1 MRKRNKLYKLL
12 LMSLLLLASQMASAV
27 DITVDDIKYTID
39 LTTKEATVARQTSS
53 LSKQNLVIP
62 DFVTYNGENYPVT
75 TIANRA
81 FSVCS
86 SLTGSLTIGNNVT
99 SIGDLAFSKCS
110 GFTGSLTIGNSVT
123 SIGAYAF
130 SNCSGFTGSLTI
142 GNSVTSIG
150 EYAFSSCSG
159 FTGSLTIPNSVT
171 SIGDYAFHGCSEFTG
186 SLTLPNSI
194 TSISN
199 GTFGL
204 CEGLSGT
211 LTIPTSVTSIGER
224 AFQSCKE
231 FSGSLTIPNSVTSI
245 GEYAFFS
252 CSGFTG
258 SLTIG
263 DSVTSIGKY
272 AFAFCSGFA
281 GSLTIGNAVAFI
293 GDNAFYYCSGFST
306 LKIGTG
312 VKEIVHFAFYFT
324 KFNEITSEAAIP
336 PTIIFDEDNKYTKA
350 FTSSNYS
357 KPLYVP
363 AESLQDYKT
372 AYEWKDFEYIYPI
385 GWVEPTGI
393 TLDKEAVS
401 VEVKGNTTL
410 AATVAPEDASDKSVT
425 WTSSSTSIAT
435 VMDGVVTGVKAG
447 TATITATTVNGLKA
461 SCKVTVVVPPS
472 SVSIYP
478 TSKTLKPSETVTL
491 SATVSPSS
499 AYDKSVSWT
508 SSNDAVAEV
517 DEEGVVT
524 AISPGTATITATTI
538 NGKTA
543 TCKVTVSD
551 PDPFTYTYD
560 DTNMTATVTGLAN
573 SSATLNDPVIPD
585 TKVYNG
591 KTYTVTAIKDSAF
604 ANSKKLTGSLTIGNS
619 VITIGKTAFA
629 SCTALTG
636 TLTIGNSVS
645 IISNSAFHGC
655 KGFTG
660 SLTIPNSVTYIG
672 NEAFYNCSGFTG
684 DLTIG
689 NAVESIGY
697 WAFRNCTGFSGSLT
711 IPNSVTTLGY
721 SAFQDCTGFTG
732 SLTIGNALTAI
743 EKETFKGCD
752 GFSGT
757 LTIGNSV
764 ATIGESAFDG
774 CTQFTGSLTIPNSTI
789 EIGQYAFRNCS
800 ALDGTLT
807 LGENLLTIGNYAFD
821 HCSGLNGRLT
831 IPNSVTTIGERAF
844 WVCSG
849 FTGPLSLSTSLSAI
863 NMETFA
869 SCESIESVI
878 IPASVK
884 TIDGGAFSDC
894 KSLKSCTLEDSAEA
908 ISIPG
913 RVTGYNDFSGHYFPI
928 YGNNHQFDNCPLTYL
943 YIGRNITSQTSE
955 IFKGNTLKE
964 LYFGP
969 EVTKIKP
976 AFNSHTSIVKVY
988 SYNTTPPQV
997 ETSNFCST
1005 TTYETATLLVPNES
1019 REKYKQAEYWK
1030 RFFKISA
1037 LDGIDATGITLDRE
1051 TARIKVGDELT
1062 LTATVLPD
1070 DTTDKSVTW
1079 TSGDDAVATVIDGVV
1094 TANGWG
1100 TTTITATTA
1109 NGLSASCEVT
1119 VWMMGDVNN
1128 DGVINVADVSLTSS
1142 YIAGLEPA
1150 GFSVVAADINGD
1162 GEITVTDAVLIARMI
1177 LDTDTKAAPAA
1188 SKARSTVSRG
1198 ALTVTRHAKEISLS
1212 LPESGY
1218 TALQADINLPEGV
1231 TVTSASLCGG
1241 YAGSHLLMTAD
1252 KGSGTLRLVLF
1263 SPINAA
1269 LREGDEFVR
1278 ISLSDVPAGEIEGCN
1293 IVASDANGNTAAFTL
1308 RDNGWMSGVDTA
1320 GVGAGISVEASAE
1333 GVTVNGAAGHTVRC
1347 YSIDGRTV
1355 KGAVAESDSET
1366 IALPAGI
1373 YVILVADKTY
1383 KISVK

>member
-1 MRKRNKLYKLL
+1 MNNSTKMRKRNKLYRLL
-12 LMSLLLLASQMASAV
+12 LMSLLLLTSQMALAMQANVNAPSSDGNLKF
-27 DITVDDIKYTID
+27 DIIPEAPNEVALVGYKNSPTTPDLIIPDKVTLKIISEEDKEYTVTAIKYFGNNGGFQFTGRLEIPNTIREIGSGAFSICQFTGE
-39 LTTKEATVARQTSS
+39 LK
-53 LSKQNLVIP
+53 IP
-62 DFVTYNGENYPVT
+62 DSVTSIGHS
-75 TIANRA
+75 A
-81 FSVCS
+81 FSQCS
-86 SLTGSLTIGNNVT
+86 GFTGSLTIPNSVT
-99 SIGDLAFSKCS
+99 SIGTSAFSDCS

-123 SIGAYAF
+123 SIGHGAF
-130 SNCSGFTGSLTI
+130 YDCSGFTGSLI
-142 GNSVTSIG
+142 
-150 EYAFSSCSG
+150 
-159 FTGSLTIPNSVT
+159 IPNSVT
-171 SIGDYAFHGCSEFTG
+171 SIDK
-186 SLTLPNSI
+186 
-194 TSISN
+194 
-199 GTFGL
+199 
-204 CEGLSGT
+204 LS
-211 LTIPTSVTSIGER
+211 
-224 AFQSCKE
+224 
-231 FSGSLTIPNSVTSI
+231 
-245 GEYAFFS
+245 
-252 CSGFTG
+252 
-258 SLTIG
+258 
-263 DSVTSIGKY
+263 
-272 AFAFCSGFA
+272 FAS
-281 GSLTIGNAVAFI
+281 
-293 GDNAFYYCSGFST
+293 CSGFST
-306 LKIGTG
+306 LTIGSG
-312 VKEIVHFAFYFT
+312 VKEIGDKAFFLT
-324 KFNEITSEAAIP
+324 AFNEITSKAVVP
-336 PTIIFDEDNKYTKA
+336 PVITSNKKA
-350 FTSSNYS
+350 FDSDSYS

-363 AESLQDYKT
+363 AESLQAYKT
-372 AYEWKDFEYIYPI
+372 AHEWKDFKYIYPI

-393 TLDKEAVS
+393 TLDKEAVN

-410 AATVAPEDASDKSVT
+410 TATVAPEDASDKSVT

-435 VMDGVVTGVKAG
+435 VKDGVVTGVKAG

-461 SCKVTVVVPPS
+461 SCKITVVVPPS

-491 SATVSPSS
+491 RATVSPSS

-573 SSATLNDPVIPD
+573 PSATLNDPVIPD

-591 KTYTVTAIKDSAF
+591 NTYTVTAIKDSAF

-619 VITIGKTAFA
+619 VITIGKTAF
-629 SCTALTG
+629 SGCTALTG

-645 IISNSAFHGC
+645 IISESAFHGC

-672 NEAFYNCSGFTG
+672 DEAFYNCPGFTG
-684 DLTIG
+684 TLTIG

-697 WAFRNCTGFSGSLT
+697 WAFLHCTGFSGSLT

-774 CTQFTGSLTIPNSTI
+774 CTQFTGSLTIPNSTT

-807 LGENLLTIGNYAFD
+807 LGENLLTIGEYAFD
-821 HCSGLNGRLT
+821 HCSGLNGQLT
-831 IPNSVTTIGERAF
+831 IPNSVTTIGKSAF

-849 FTGPLSLSTSLSAI
+849 FTGPLSLSTSLTAI
-863 NMETFA
+863 NGGTFA
-869 SCESIESVI
+869 SCEGIESVI

-884 TIDGGAFSDC
+884 TIDGEAFSNC
-894 KSLKSCTLEDSAEA
+894 KSLKSCTFEDSAEA

-913 RVTGYNDFSGHYFPI
+913 RVTGYNDISGHYFPI
-928 YGNNHQFDNCPLTYL
+928 YGNNYQFNNCPLTYL

-976 AFNSHTSIVKVY
+976 AFNSHISIVKVY

-1019 REKYKQAEYWK
+1019 REKYKQADYWK

-1037 LDGIDATGITLDRE
+1037 LDGIDAIGITLDRE
-1051 TARIKVGDELT
+1051 MARIKVGDELT

-1070 DTTDKSVTW
+1070 DTTDKSVAW
-1079 TSGDDAVATVIDGVV
+1079 TSGDDAVASVVDGVV

-1100 TTTITATTA
+1100 TTTITATTV

-1150 GFSVVAADINGD
+1150 GFSVEAADINGD
-1162 GEITVTDAVLIARMI
+1162 GEISVTDAVLIARMI
-1177 LDTDTKAAPAA
+1177 LDTDSKAAHAA
-1188 SKARSTVSRG
+1188 SKARGTVSRG

-1231 TVTSASLCGG
+1231 TVTGASLCGD

-1252 KGSGTLRLVLF
+1252 KGNGTLRLVVF
-1263 SPINAA
+1263 SPVNAA

-1308 RDNGWMSGVDTA
+1308 RDNGWMSGVDAA
-1320 GVGAGISVEASAE
+1320 GACAGISVEASAE

-1355 KGAVAESDSET
+1355 KAAVAESDSET